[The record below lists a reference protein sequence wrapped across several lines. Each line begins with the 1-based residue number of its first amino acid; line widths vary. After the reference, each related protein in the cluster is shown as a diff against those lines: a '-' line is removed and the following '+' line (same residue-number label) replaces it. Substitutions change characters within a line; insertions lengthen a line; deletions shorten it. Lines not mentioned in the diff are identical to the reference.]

1 MSENTT
7 KVVSARLPLGNYL
20 QIAAAAGEKKMTVAD
35 YVLLKLY
42 AHPDPSAQP
51 LQQANQQI
59 QQLNQ
64 QIAALETKNEQLATG
79 IRNWMDE
86 TEMLKF
92 DYDNLSK
99 EQNQERRQIKLL
111 SQELAQLKT
120 QSTTLTSQLQQAEA
134 TNVALRKWMYEL
146 REALIQTHDES
157 GSFGKMGDRY
167 WAVVDR
173 FIPPQE

>member
-1 MSENTT
+1 MAEYV
-7 KVVSARLPLGNYL
+7 KVVAT
-20 QIAAAAGEKKMTVAD
+20 AANQKMTVAD

-42 AHPDPSAQP
+42 ADPDPSAQL
-51 LQQANQQI
+51 LQQASQQI

-86 TEMLKF
+86 AEMLKF

-111 SQELAQLKT
+111 SQELAQLKA
-120 QSTTLTSQLQQAEA
+120 QSTTLTNQLQQAEA